1 MPSKRRS
8 TDSDDSSGSIQPQSK
23 RQVSHASRA
32 CDECRK
38 RKIRCDGAD
47 PQCSVCKKRNLR
59 CQYNDE
65 DKRKTNI
72 EHMENLNQRMDRF
85 EQMLSD
91 ILRANT
97 AAPVIPTSSGN
108 AQTSPGDVSTITDAS
123 PSQVSAQAG
132 PSRLR
137 ADSQVTS
144 DLDTFNAHPLP
155 SAPSDMAQ
163 SSMARPET
171 SPVNSNRFRNL
182 EGGHDHDR
190 FQRME
195 EGSGSLIQYGPT
207 SLWTCASPI
216 PRQPPQPFSR
226 GMQIGDWVD
235 WSRNLP
241 SSLDITRPT
250 HDLALE
256 YFSANYALW
265 CSVVDM
271 PAFLDDLITC
281 NLIQGVNRGHST
293 PPTRTANYSPLL
305 HCCVLYLGLHLIKH
319 EHPGLFIKYE
329 GVFMSHCSKLLPLE
343 CDQTA
348 LSSLRAYG
356 LFSVC
361 AHYNRTSVASIGSD
375 KARFG
380 DRQNATG
387 YLYSGIAIAGV
398 HALGLNLDCQ
408 SYVARGQITE
418 AERHD
423 RISTFWTI
431 YVQDVFRALANGR
444 QPMLPEASAVPLP
457 HIDPALDQVPW
468 KAPSAPLSATQPT
481 MPGMSVHG
489 LRSMQS
495 TSFHW
500 TVKLAIICRDILDK
514 LYGPNSRGGRDL
526 DTATGL
532 LRQLESWYSQ
542 LPLHPADATPLPH
555 MIHLHAQY
563 HLCIIFVLRPYYRSS
578 SPAWASK
585 CDQAAMSILALLH
598 RLDNVHGIR
607 HCHHSFINIVFGAA
621 TIFLMRSVDPSDK
634 IRAAADTQR
643 FNECVEMMSKLSST
657 WSEATMSEY
666 ILRALQKEFHIP
678 DPSTPFG
685 TNPALSAP
693 VAPLSDMLGDNPES
707 WGSVFT
713 DQLYQWT
720 DIINGARGTE
730 DLGF

>member
-8 TDSDDSSGSIQPQSK
+8 TDSDDDAGSVQPQSK

-85 EQMLSD
+85 EKMLSD
-91 ILRANT
+91 ILKAN
-97 AAPVIPTSSGN
+97 APATSNTSALNGLG
-108 AQTSPGDVSTITDAS
+108 TSPGNTSNITDAS

-137 ADSQVTS
+137 ANSQITS
-144 DLDTFNAHPLP
+144 DIDLFNAAPLP
-155 SAPSDMAQ
+155 SAHSDFSQ
-163 SSMARPET
+163 SSMAPPDA

-190 FQRME
+190 LQRME

-207 SLWTCASPI
+207 SLWTCASPR
-216 PRQPPQPFSR
+216 PRQASHTTAR

-241 SSLDITRPT
+241 SSLDITRPI

-256 YFSANYALW
+256 YFAANYALW

-281 NLIQGVNRGHST
+281 NLIQGVDRGHSS
-293 PPTRTANYSPLL
+293 PPIRTAHYSPLL

-329 GVFMSHCSKLLPLE
+329 NVFLSHCSKLLPLE

-361 AHYNRTSVASIGSD
+361 AHYNRTSVASIGGD

-387 YLYSGIAIAGV
+387 YLYSGIAVAGV

-408 SYVARGQITE
+408 SYVIRGQITE

-444 QPMLPEASAVPLP
+444 QPMLPEATSVPLP
-457 HIDPALDQVPW
+457 QIDPVADQVPW
-468 KAPSAPLSATQPT
+468 KAPSAPLTATQPT

-489 LRSMQS
+489 LRSMRS

-500 TVKLAIICRDILDK
+500 TVKLAIICREILDK

-526 DTATGL
+526 DSAGGL
-532 LRQLESWYSQ
+532 LRQLEGWYSQ

-555 MIHLHAQY
+555 TIHLHAQY
-563 HLCIIFVLRPYYRSS
+563 HLCVIFVLRPYYRSS

-585 CDQAAMSILALLH
+585 CDQAAMSILTLLH
-598 RLDNVHGIR
+598 RLENVHGIQ
-607 HCHHSFINIVFGAA
+607 HCHHSFINIIFGAA

-634 IRAAADTQR
+634 VRAAADTQR

-666 ILRALQKEFHIP
+666 ILRALQKEFHVP

-685 TNPALSAP
+685 ATQGLSAP
-693 VAPLSDMLGDNPES
+693 IAPLSDMLGDNPEW
-707 WGSVFT
+707 WGSMFT
-713 DQLYQWT
+713 DQLYQWS